1 MGFLIRLDTFNKRGL
16 IWILMMSRF
25 VSFNNYLVSTIYLIN
40 NFIIHSINYLWFE
53 FQCCEL
59 CVVLSRYMLN
69 WILESMEKTMLCA
82 VFIYIFPITES
93 TCKDSFMFWIC
104 RYTFYSWRQSQI
116 LMKSWSMSFY
126 YYLSSI
132 IYLIDNFIIY
142 TIYDLLLKFQ
152 RGELSIILS
161 WNILNWFLK
170 PMEEFKICAI
180 CI

>member
-1 MGFLIRLDTFNKRGL
+1 
-16 IWILMMSRF
+16 
-25 VSFNNYLVSTIYLIN
+25 
-40 NFIIHSINYLWFE
+40 
-53 FQCCEL
+53 
-59 CVVLSRYMLN
+59 
-69 WILESMEKTMLCA
+69 
-82 VFIYIFPITES
+82 
-93 TCKDSFMFWIC
+93 MFWIC